1 MVIRDFNIA
10 GVSFMPTKANPP
22 LTVDT
27 DAMLVL
33 AVSFEGFEM
42 VAWRDTQ

>member
-1 MVIRDFNIA
+1 MVIGDFNIA
-10 GVSFMPTKANPP
+10 GVSFMPTKAKPP

-27 DAMLVL
+27 DAVLVP

-42 VAWRDTQ
+42 LAGWDT